1 MRTLF
6 LILSS
11 ANFVIYNS
19 KLGVEKIV
27 FMYYYLI
34 VVLQLIEKVTK
45 KAIINLLNGNNFG
58 GTLCLDLRL
67 SM

>member
-1 MRTLF
+1 
-6 LILSS
+6 
-11 ANFVIYNS
+11 
-19 KLGVEKIV
+19 
-27 FMYYYLI
+27 MYYYLI